1 MSGGRGESG
10 PNLRTRILGAMA
22 LVVLAG
28 AGTLVMVS
36 LLLAPAIFYNHLAQ
50 AGVAREDIL
59 AMHVDEGFAT
69 AIVASTLVGV
79 AIAAFVA
86 AGMATLVSRRISR
99 PISIAAAATT
109 QLASG
114 DYSAR
119 VPTPGMG
126 PELDSLAKGVN
137 ALAER
142 LEATEATRI
151 RLLSDLAHELRT
163 PLAAIDTTVEALA
176 DGVIPADER
185 ALEALTGNAQ
195 RLSRLVEDLATVSR
209 AQERSFRLALADV
222 DLAALARQGI
232 ASSSA
237 LMLAK
242 GINVTGPTGPGP
254 VVQGDPER
262 LLEAIGELLANAR
275 VACAEGDDILV
286 DVTSR
291 DATALM
297 TISDTGVGFDPRVSE
312 QLFQRF
318 FRATPRSSRDG
329 GSGIGLTIARGLI
342 EAHGGTLTATSP
354 GPEMG
359 ATFVIALP
367 MLHSGLTPGGPLRT
381 R

>member
-1 MSGGRGESG
+1 M
-10 PNLRTRILGAMA
+10 
-22 LVVLAG
+22 
-28 AGTLVMVS
+28 
-36 LLLAPAIFYNHLAQ
+36 
-50 AGVAREDIL
+50 
-59 AMHVDEGFAT
+59 
-69 AIVASTLVGV
+69 
-79 AIAAFVA
+79 
-86 AGMATLVSRRISR
+86 
-99 PISIAAAATT
+99 
-109 QLASG
+109 
-114 DYSAR
+114 
-119 VPTPGMG
+119 
-126 PELDSLAKGVN
+126 
-137 ALAER
+137 
-142 LEATEATRI
+142 
-151 RLLSDLAHELRT
+151 
-163 PLAAIDTTVEALA
+163 
-176 DGVIPADER
+176 IPADER